1 MLGTDDSVFHVWY
14 QVTANRQGLST
25 AFGDNSSRRS
35 VIKVLRAESLEGLR
49 NSKELNKI
57 KIKKK
62 KRVGG
67 VKDTRA
73 LCRC

>member
-62 KRVGG
+62 EGG
-67 VKDTRA
+67 
-73 LCRC
+73 RCQRHKSSL